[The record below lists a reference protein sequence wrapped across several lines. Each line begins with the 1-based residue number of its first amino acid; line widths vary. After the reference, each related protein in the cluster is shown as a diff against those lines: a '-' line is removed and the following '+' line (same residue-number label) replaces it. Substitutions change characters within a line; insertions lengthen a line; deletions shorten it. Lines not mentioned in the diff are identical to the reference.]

1 MKATIKLSAIA
12 ILCFSF
18 ISCENFLKEELI
30 SDVSAGS
37 YYTTPQGFE
46 DAVKATY
53 SEMKYFWGPERGF
66 TMTTFGTDV
75 HTNGAD
81 GSHKPINFYDGGL
94 NPAQGFVQDTW
105 RDFYRGI
112 NQANAAINRS
122 QNIEMDENLKASRLA
137 EVRFLRAL
145 YYFTLVQFYGDIHL
159 TLEETEGVEV
169 TANRTAASEVY
180 KAIIAD
186 LEAAISILPATQN
199 NYGRVTKPAAEF
211 LLAKVYA
218 TRGYQPYAESGDFQK
233 CESLMTSV
241 ITNYGFA
248 MLDNFGQLWNQDN
261 QRNSEVIFAVQN
273 SKALTDTRIDTEGNR
288 GHLYFLMEY
297 DVRPGMTRDTQNG
310 RPWKRFRPTDF
321 ALSLWNRDIDARY
334 DLSYQHAWLSNNAG
348 TIPKWTQ
355 ADADNG
361 YIDAS
366 KVGQKK
372 YELGDTAFFIP
383 GPGQD
388 HLWTADRKARTR
400 YIVYTRA
407 ENYDEK
413 VFPTLAKF
421 QDPRRPDRQ
430 HEQGSRDHVL
440 MRLADAYLMRAEARF
455 MQNNLDGAAADI
467 NVVRERAA
475 WPGKEAEMMISASDV
490 TIDYILDER
499 ARELDGEMHR
509 WFDLA
514 RVKINGVSKLIERVK
529 LHNPQAAPNI
539 QDHHIFRPIPQN
551 QIDRTL
557 GGYGQNCGY
566 PGAGC

>member
-53 SEMKYFWGPERGF
+53 SEMKFFWGPERGF
-66 TMTTFGTDV
+66 TMTVFGTDV

-94 NPAQGFVQDTW
+94 NPAQAFVQETW

-122 QNIEMDENLKASRLA
+122 QNIEMDENLKTSRLA

-169 TANRTAASEVY
+169 DANRTPASEVY

-186 LEAAISILPATQN
+186 LEAAIQVLPATQSD
-199 NYGRVTKPAAEF
+199 YGRATKPAAEF

-218 TRGYQPYAESGDFQK
+218 TRGYQTYAESGDFQK
-233 CESLMTSV
+233 CETLMTSV
-241 ITNYGFA
+241 ISNYGFQL
-248 MLDNFGQLWNQDN
+248 LDNFGKLWDQDN

-273 SKALTDTRIDTEGNR
+273 SKALADTRIDTEGNR

-321 ALSLWNRDIDARY
+321 ALSLWNRDIDSRY
-334 DLSYQHAWLSNNAG
+334 DYSYKHAFLSNNAG

-355 ADADNG
+355 AEADAG
-361 YIDAS
+361 YVDAS
-366 KVGQKK
+366 KVGQAK
-372 YELGDTAFFIP
+372 YALGDTAFFIP
-383 GPGQD
+383 GPGRD
-388 HLWTADRKARTR
+388 HLWPAERKARTR
-400 YIVYTRA
+400 YIVYTQA
-407 ENYDEK
+407 EDYSEK
-413 VFPTLAKF
+413 VFPSLNKF
-421 QDPRRPDRQ
+421 IDPRRPDRQ
-430 HEQGSRDHVL
+430 HEPGSRDLVL

-475 WPGKEAEMMISASDV
+475 WPGKEADMMISASDV

-514 RVKINGVSKLIERVK
+514 RVKIGGVSKLVERVR

-539 QDHHIFRPIPQN
+539 QDYHIFRPIPQN

-557 GGYGQNCGY
+557 GGYSQNCGY

>member
-1 MKATIKLSAIA
+1 MKATIKFSAIA
-12 ILCFSF
+12 LLCFSF

-30 SDVSAGS
+30 SDVSAGT
-37 YYTTPQGFE
+37 YYTTVQGFE

-53 SEMKYFWGPERGF
+53 SEMKFFWGPERGF
-66 TMTTFGTDV
+66 TMTAFGTDV

-81 GSHKPINFYDGGL
+81 GSFKAINRYDGGL
-94 NPAQGFVQDTW
+94 SSADAFIQDTW

-122 QNIEMDENLKASRLA
+122 EGIEMDETLKANRLA

-159 TLEETEGVEV
+159 SLEETEGVQVE
-169 TANRTAASEVY
+169 ANRTPAADIY

-186 LEAAISILPATQN
+186 LEVAVATLPATQN
-199 NYGRVTKPAAEF
+199 DYGRATKPAAEF

-218 TRGYQPYAESGDFQK
+218 TRGYQPYKEASDFANAEA
-233 CESLMTSV
+233 LMTSV
-241 ITNYGFA
+241 ISNYGFSL
-248 MLDNFGQLWNQDN
+248 LDSFDKLWNQDN

-273 SKALTDTRIDTEGNR
+273 SKALADTRIDTEGNR

-297 DVRPGMTRDTQNG
+297 DIRPGMTRDTQNG

-321 ALSLWNRDIDARY
+321 ALSLWNRDIDSRY
-334 DLSYQHAWLSNNAG
+334 DMSYQHAWISNNAA

-355 ADADNG
+355 AEADAG
-361 YIDAS
+361 HVSAS
-366 KVGQKK
+366 LVGQRK
-372 YELGDTAFFIP
+372 YALGDTAFFIP
-383 GPGQD
+383 GPGKDQ
-388 HLWTADRKARTR
+388 LWPADRKAKSR
-400 YIVYTRA
+400 YIVYTKD
-407 ENYDEK
+407 NYDEK
-413 VFPTLAKF
+413 VFPTLKKF

-430 HEQGSRDHVL
+430 HEPGSRDLVL
-440 MRLADAYLMRAEARF
+440 MRLADAYLMRAEVRF
-455 MQNNLDGAAADI
+455 MQNKLDEAAADI
-467 NVVRERAA
+467 NMVRERAA
-475 WPGKEAEMMISASDV
+475 WPGKEAEMMITSGDV

-514 RVKINGVSKLIERVK
+514 RVKINGVSKLVERVR

-539 QDHHIFRPIPQN
+539 KDYHIFRPIPQN

-557 GGYGQNCGY
+557 GGYKQNCGY
-566 PGAGC
+566 PGADC